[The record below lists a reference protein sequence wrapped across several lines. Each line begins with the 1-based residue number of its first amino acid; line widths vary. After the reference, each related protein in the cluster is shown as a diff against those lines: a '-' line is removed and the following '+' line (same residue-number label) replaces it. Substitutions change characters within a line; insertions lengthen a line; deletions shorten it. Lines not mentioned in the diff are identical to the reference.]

1 MKRLLRQCQYTW
13 VQHTKYHL
21 EIKVHNPCLQEP
33 KEVYNEVR
41 IIPITKID
49 RQAAD
54 PEIKESIEG
63 ELDK

>member
-1 MKRLLRQCQYTW
+1 MKSPFRQCQYTW
-13 VQHTKYHL
+13 VQHTK
-21 EIKVHNPCLQEP
+21 INVHNPCLQEP

-54 PEIKESIEG
+54 TEIKESIES